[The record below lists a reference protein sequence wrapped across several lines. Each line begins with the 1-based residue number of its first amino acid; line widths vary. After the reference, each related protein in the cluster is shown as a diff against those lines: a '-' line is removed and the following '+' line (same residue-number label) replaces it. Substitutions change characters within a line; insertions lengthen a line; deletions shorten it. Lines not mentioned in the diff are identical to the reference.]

1 MNHDVMIRPLRVED
15 ATAMVSVL
23 SSADLYT
30 HIGGTPPTEEQL
42 SKLYAHQTVGRSP
55 DGSQEW
61 MNWIVLTHES
71 EPVGYVQASRA
82 VGSATAEI
90 AWVIGAP
97 WQGRGYASAAV
108 ALMLEELVSRGV
120 NEVVADIHP
129 DNKPSEGVARHAGM
143 TATDQVVDGETRWVG
158 NAQRLS
164 SAAASST

>member
-1 MNHDVMIRPLRVED
+1 MDQDVTIRPLRVED
-15 ATAMVSVL
+15 AAAMVSVL
-23 SSADLYT
+23 SSAELYT

-42 SKLYAHQTVGRSP
+42 SKLYAHQTVGHSP

-61 MNWIVLTHES
+61 MNWIVLTQEG

-108 ALMLEELVSRGV
+108 ALMLEELASRGIE
-120 NEVVADIHP
+120 EVVADIHP
-129 DNKPSEGVARHAGM
+129 ANKPSEGVARRIGM
-143 TATDQVVDGETRWVG
+143 EATDQVVDGETRWVG
-158 NAQRLS
+158 KAR
-164 SAAASST
+164 